1 MCTRPEILK
10 FLVICKFVNYNN
22 DITFCNSILS
32 ESFAIALSWPVYVS
46 HDNIGILDSFTNIMC
61 LLTET

>member
-1 MCTRPEILK
+1 MSTRSEILK

-32 ESFAIALSWPVYVS
+32 ESFAIALSWPEVS
-46 HDNIGILDSFTNIMC
+46 HGDIGILDSFINIKC